1 MSALCITDRE
11 LWTNKLPR
19 LLATTLAYLQT
30 DTFDLHRVA
39 TLSLQNV
46 IHQGCAT
53 MKQQAREEIE
63 QWLCGESFTG
73 ALDKM
78 VQSLHTS
85 LKVIYQHAWSKI
97 IALLHTLTRGLA
109 ELMHLAFTAEK
120 ALAAQQEG
128 YFYLLRD
135 LCAQVINLHSLHAKE
150 TAQDDDHVTMAL
162 SRDQQLG
169 RAQRMSRREQD
180 ELDEE
185 IEQLLTPLISLLG
198 IARYLTAIQ
207 FALPPTHTPRHCWL
221 LPILR
226 RRVAGGA
233 SLMYYHNVFVKQTA
247 LLYTAALAAQP
258 AQQQTLL
265 QLYKQSWALLPS
277 FALESRD
284 VVEAFPQLSAVLL
297 DTLGEKQVRRVDIR
311 PAVVQ
316 CLTILAHRAHRE
328 QTRDA
333 SSTEMTRVLAPQSA
347 QVLSTLF
354 NSFVAD
360 TTSQATSALRNQ
372 IIQGIAAWLQ
382 IADQPLVLQIFKSV
396 MTKFLTATAKSA
408 DSQVDQAE
416 VQSLVELLIPFIAY
430 LQGDADLSVVYKSIE
445 PLMHSKHHGIEKKAF
460 KALMTLC
467 EHHGSWVSSQLW
479 TVHRALIGTLESS
492 TASSKAMRLRTVL
505 HVITH
510 LNTTQ
515 LALEFLLNNNPDKS
529 VAKLGNLMPEVTLAL
544 KETSVKVRSAAE
556 KIFDVMFVK
565 MIELHDSNTTITHT
579 SSHHVALFMKH
590 LIALLA
596 ARHAMMISAA
606 LSAFRIL
613 FKYIINLYKQRKR
626 VADSEFVLFLDESAD
641 SMSDGTTANP
651 FAQQIT
657 AVPKMVISV
666 LESPYKEVVA
676 SALEVIKTLSTK
688 SIADTTLLRPH
699 LEYLIKTIFT
709 GMTADNRDHF
719 RMKIKIILERLIA
732 KFGYETI
739 EPFVPRKH
747 RKLIVNIRK
756 TLGRLDK
763 KKKQKQEEYQKR
775 VKDQRA
781 AAQDAAM
788 MDSSED
794 HVPPRSVDQ
803 PEDEDIAKK
812 LLKSESSV
820 SAQNKRASQYETQ
833 LKETLER
840 RRRYK
845 ELQASSATSAT
856 SGEKSMWI
864 LEGRTTAH
872 HPAAKNRAHTTEE
885 DDDEEMLGDDERVI
899 DFLDPNANQYIVCK
913 YPPHPLLNILRRILI
928 AFTGAATNPHKFTG
942 RREKQ
947 TDFETTEDGRMIIK
961 EEDDEEDEEDTKKK
975 NGNNKKRKRS
985 DEDEDEEE
993 PINNGH
999 NNGKMRKGPAV
1010 KKQKLN
1016 AAGQVGEMYA
1026 SKYAAGDMKKPGRP
1040 DPYAYIKLDPKFL
1053 NKRYAAT
1060 TTPIDP
1066 LPLTN

>member
-1 MSALCITDRE
+1 MLVSPTRVLCAHSPLAALCLTDRE

-19 LLATTLAYLQT
+19 LLATTLTYLQT
-30 DTFDLHRVA
+30 DTVDLHRVA
-39 TLSLQNV
+39 TLSLQSV
-46 IHQGCAT
+46 IYQGCAA
-53 MKQQAREEIE
+53 MKQQPRDEIE
-63 QWLCGESFTG
+63 SWLCGESFTT

-78 VQSLHTS
+78 VQSLQTS
-85 LKVIYQHAWSKI
+85 LKVIYQQAWGKI
-97 IALLHTLTRGLA
+97 IALLHTLTRALA
-109 ELMHLAFTAEK
+109 DLMHLACTDDK
-120 ALAAQQEG
+120 SLAAQQEG

-135 LCAQVINLHSLHAKE
+135 LCTQVINLHSLHAKE

-162 SRDQQLG
+162 SRDQPLG

-226 RRVAGGA
+226 RRVTAGA
-233 SLMYYHNVFVKQTA
+233 SLVYYHNVFVKQTA

-284 VVEAFPQLSAVLL
+284 VVAAFPQLSSVLL
-297 DTLGEKQVRRVDIR
+297 ETLGEKQVRRVDIR
-311 PAVVQ
+311 PSVVQ
-316 CLTILAHRAHRE
+316 CLTILAHRAHRDE
-328 QTRDA
+328 SRDL
-333 SSTEMTRVLAPQSA
+333 TRVLAPHSA

-360 TTSQATSALRNQ
+360 TTSQAMSSLRNQ
-372 IIQGIAAWLQ
+372 IIQSIAAWLQ

-396 MTKFLTATAKSA
+396 MTKFLTATSKSA
-408 DSQVDQAE
+408 DTTDHAE
-416 VQSLVELLIPFIAY
+416 VQSLIELLIPFIAY
-430 LQGDADLSVVYKSIE
+430 LQGESDLGVVYKSIE
-445 PLMHSKHHGIEKKAF
+445 PLLHSKQHGIEKKAF

-467 EHHGSWVSSQLW
+467 EHHSAWVTSQMW
-479 TVHRALIGTLESS
+479 TVHRALISTLASS
-492 TASSKAMRLRTVL
+492 SPSSKAMRLRTVL

-510 LNTTQ
+510 LNAAPP
-515 LALEFLLNNNPDKS
+515 ALEFLLNNNPDKS
-529 VAKLGNLMPEVTLAL
+529 AAKLGNLMPEVTLAL
-544 KETSVKVRSAAE
+544 KETSVKVRTAAE

-565 MIELHDSNTTITHT
+565 MIALHDTQHTMTHT
-579 SSHHVALFMKH
+579 SSNHVALFMKH

-596 ARHAMMISAA
+596 GRHAMMISAA

-613 FKYIINLYKQRKR
+613 FKYIINLYRQHRH
-626 VADSEFVLFLDESAD
+626 DSELLLFLDESD
-641 SMSDGTTANP
+641 SMTDNSTP

-657 AVPKMVISV
+657 TVPKMVISV

-709 GMTADNRDHF
+709 GMTKDNREHF
-719 RMKIKIILERLIA
+719 RLKIKIILERLIT

-739 EPFVPRKH
+739 EPLVPRKH

-775 VKDQRA
+775 VKEQRA
-781 AAQDAAM
+781 AEQDAAM
-788 MDSSED
+788 IESE
-794 HVPPRSVDQ
+794 PEPRRSE
-803 PEDEDIAKK
+803 EDEEDIAKK
-812 LLKSESSV
+812 LLKSEPSSAAV
-820 SAQNKRASQYETQ
+820 KRVNQYASQ

-840 RRRYK
+840 RKRYK
-845 ELQASSATSAT
+845 EQQSQHKSGAQ
-856 SGEKSMWI
+856 GEKQMWI
-864 LEGRTTAH
+864 LEGQHT
-872 HPAAKNRAHTTEE
+872 PAARHRAALGEE
-885 DDDEEMLGDDERVI
+885 DEDEEMLDEERVI

-913 YPPHPLLNILRRILI
+913 YHR
-928 AFTGAATNPHKFTG
+928 
-942 RREKQ
+942 
-947 TDFETTEDGRMIIK
+947 
-961 EEDDEEDEEDTKKK
+961 
-975 NGNNKKRKRS
+975 
-985 DEDEDEEE
+985 
-993 PINNGH
+993 
-999 NNGKMRKGPAV
+999 
-1010 KKQKLN
+1010 
-1016 AAGQVGEMYA
+1016 
-1026 SKYAAGDMKKPGRP
+1026 
-1040 DPYAYIKLDPKFL
+1040 
-1053 NKRYAAT
+1053 
-1060 TTPIDP
+1060 
-1066 LPLTN
+1066 